1 MSSIVEASG
10 LGKRYGLKWALRD
23 CTINIPKGKI
33 VGLIGPNGAGKSTFL
48 NLAAGVILPSAGRIH
63 VDGRTPGSSGTHLNE
78 IGFVGQDNPVYKHM
92 SLRNHL
98 RMGAWLNP
106 RWDAS
111 AAEQRLKLLGLNPK
125 QLAGSL
131 SGGQRAQLSLVL
143 ATAKLPTV
151 LLLDEPVASL
161 DPLARREFLQTLM
174 EMFSDS
180 PMSIVLS
187 SHNIEDVDRICDYL
201 VVLIDSRV
209 QLCGET
215 SDILQMHTRLSG
227 PRCDTSTLHSAHEV
241 IEETHTDRQTTVIV
255 RTTERVLDPRWIA
268 TPVTLEDVAL
278 AYMKRAASNRP
289 SRNDDGATSTTSLKA
304 VK

>member
-1 MSSIVEASG
+1 MSSIIEASG
-10 LGKRYGLKWALRD
+10 VGKRYGLKWALRD
-23 CTINIPKGKI
+23 CTISIPKGKI
-33 VGLIGPNGAGKSTFL
+33 VGLLGPNGAGKSTLL
-48 NLAAGVILPSAGRIH
+48 NLVAGVTTPNTGSIY
-63 VDGRTPGSSGTHLNE
+63 VDGHKPGSSTTHLND

-106 RWDAS
+106 RWDTK
-111 AAEQRLKLLGLNPK
+111 AAEQRLENLGLEPK

-143 ATAKLPTV
+143 ATAKSPS
-151 LLLDEPVASL
+151 LLLMDEPVASL

-174 EMFSDS
+174 GMFSNS

-187 SHNIEDVDRICDYL
+187 SHTIEDVDRICDYL
-201 VVLIDSRV
+201 VILIDSNV
-209 QLCGET
+209 QLSGGV
-215 SDILQMHTRLSG
+215 SDILQTHARLSG
-227 PRCDTSTLHSAHEV
+227 PRCDTNTLHSSQEV

-268 TPVTLEDVAL
+268 TPVTIEDIAL
-278 AYMKRAASNRP
+278 AYMKRAAGNR
-289 SRNDDGATSTTSLKA
+289 SSGSKGHATLATSLKA